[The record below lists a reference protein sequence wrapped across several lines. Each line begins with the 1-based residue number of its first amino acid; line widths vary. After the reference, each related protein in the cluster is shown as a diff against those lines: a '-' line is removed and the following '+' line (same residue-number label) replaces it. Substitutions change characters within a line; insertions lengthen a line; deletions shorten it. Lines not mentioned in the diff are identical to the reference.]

1 MGLDDKQQIADE
13 IRAKVIELGA
23 LIAHAESMG
32 LTVRLSGRIVVN
44 SIFRPDTPLN
54 VDINQYLTQKY

>member
-13 IRAKVIELGA
+13 IRAKVIELDA
-23 LIAHAESMG
+23 LIAQAESLG

-44 SIFRPDTPLN
+44 SVFREDTPLN